1 MSSRSKNATL
11 PPILTFIPQMCVEL
25 EGLNVDHLWISVD
38 TYLCPVKSTKILL
51 SHAGTIVEQWLLW
64 DAHHAVDFFVDNVMM
79 SLKQHPPYVDANTFW
94 HAGSFSHAH
103 ISLAWH
109 ALVTAFSW
117 KVVAALLCKD
127 SSASVLEEC
136 EGLHRLKLLK
146 VGSQISFR
154 NWNFV
159 SNWVMDC
166 FGASHARKACCDSP
180 FPLSESS
187 LDSVSAKPID
197 QTAQKRFGPQK
208 TGWHSLGTKWVWLI
222 RFGQVSLR
230 KLGGPAATCQT

>member
-1 MSSRSKNATL
+1 MGNILNALKIKCHQDRRML
-11 PPILTFIPQMCVEL
+11 PCLQSWHSFLGCVL
-25 EGLNVDHLWISVD
+25 SWVEGLNVDNLWISVD

-51 SHAGTIVEQWLLW
+51 SHAGTIVEQCLLW
-64 DAHHAVDFFVDNVMM
+64 DAHHAVDFFVDNIMM

-117 KVVAALLCKD
+117 KVVAALLCND

-146 VGSQISFR
+146 VGSHF
-154 NWNFV
+154 F
-159 SNWVMDC
+159 
-166 FGASHARKACCDSP
+166 
-180 FPLSESS
+180 
-187 LDSVSAKPID
+187 SA
-197 QTAQKRFGPQK
+197 TE
-208 TGWHSLGTKWVWLI
+208 TL
-222 RFGQVSLR
+222 
-230 KLGGPAATCQT
+230 